1 MRVDLPAKSGTKNL
15 PDVAVGAVA
24 ALTPPVAEMAANK
37 AARKIV
43 GDFTIANMSNP
54 PLVVYGVDPA

>member
-1 MRVDLPAKSGTKNL
+1 L